1 MTITIT
7 ALGGPT
13 SLIELGGLRLVTDPA
28 FDEPRDYILGGGR
41 KVTKTGPTALTPD
54 EVVPVDAVLLS
65 HEQHP
70 DNLDES
76 GRAFLS
82 RVPLVLTNAS
92 SAERVDGATALG
104 LWEEYEIARPDG
116 GGTLTVTRV
125 PALHGPEGAEAVAG
139 EVAGFVLTGEGL
151 PTVYVSGDNAS
162 LDVVREVKERFPVI
176 DVALLF
182 AGAARTIL
190 LDGALLTL
198 DSAGA
203 AEATRILDARHA
215 VPLHFEGW
223 AHFTEGGDLLAKAF
237 AEADLT
243 DRLTLLTPGG
253 SATL

>member
-1 MTITIT
+1 MTISIT

-13 SLIELGGLRLVTDPA
+13 AIIELGGLRLLTDPA
-28 FDEPRDYILGGGR
+28 FDEPRDYVVGGNR

-54 EVVPVDAVLLS
+54 EVGAADAVLLS

-76 GRAFLS
+76 GRAFLP

-92 SAERVDGATALG
+92 SAARVDGATPLG
-104 LWEEYEIARPDG
+104 LWQHHDIARPDG
-116 GGTLTVTRV
+116 GTLRVTRA
-125 PALHGPEGAEAVAG
+125 PALHGPEGAEAVTG
-139 EVAGFVLTGEGL
+139 EVAGFVLTGDGL

-203 AEATRILDARHA
+203 AEATRILDARHT

-223 AHFTEGGDLLAKAF
+223 AHFTEGGDLLTKAF
-237 AEADLT
+237 AEAGLT
-243 DRLTLLTPGG
+243 DRLTLLTLGE
-253 SATL
+253 SAVL

>member
-13 SLIELGGLRLVTDPA
+13 SLLEIGGLRLLTDPA
-28 FDEPRDYILGGGR
+28 FDEPRDYILPGNR
-41 KVTKTGPTALTPD
+41 KVTKTGPTALTTD
-54 EVVPVDAVLLS
+54 EVGRIDAVLLS

-70 DNLDES
+70 DNLDVS
-76 GRAFLS
+76 GREFLS

-92 SAERVDGATALG
+92 SAERVPGSTALG
-104 LWEEYEIARPDG
+104 LWEHHDIARPDG
-116 GGTLTVTRV
+116 GTLRVTRV
-125 PALHGPEGAEAVAG
+125 PALHGPEGAEAFTG
-139 EVAGFVLTGEGL
+139 EVAGFVLTADDL

-162 LDVVREVKERFPVI
+162 LDIVREIKERFPVI

-190 LDGALLTL
+190 MDGALLTL

-203 AEATRILDARHA
+203 AEAARILDARHA

-223 AHFTEGGDLLAKAF
+223 AHFTEGGDLLTKAF
-237 AEADLT
+237 ADAGLT
-243 DRLTLLTPGG
+243 DRLTLLTLGK